1 MLASVSVL
9 GRAELGSFGVVICV
23 GIDMFG
29 GQWNMF
35 GGQWQPRDVTSAG
48 TATTAL

>member
-23 GIDMFG
+23 GIDLS
-29 GQWNMF
+29 N
-35 GGQWQPRDVTSAG
+35 AG
-48 TATTAL
+48 VVVSGFEQHILCIELCECVAG